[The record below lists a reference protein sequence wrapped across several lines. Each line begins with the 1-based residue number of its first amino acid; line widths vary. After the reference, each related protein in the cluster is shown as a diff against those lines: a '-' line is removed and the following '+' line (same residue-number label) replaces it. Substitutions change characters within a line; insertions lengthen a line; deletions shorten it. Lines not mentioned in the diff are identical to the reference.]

1 MAWASPCLCER
12 ISGVFANRP
21 LALYN
26 FTVSKHSRVK
36 VTQTKLEDPF
46 EFTVAVKGSGGET
59 HHEVTM
65 TQLTYETLTG
75 SQVSPE
81 SCVHAAFEFLLE
93 REPQDSILTS
103 FDMTAI
109 STYYPEFETEFPGYL
124 H

>member
-1 MAWASPCLCER
+1 M
-12 ISGVFANRP
+12 G
-21 LALYN
+21 
-26 FTVSKHSRVK
+26 KHNRVK
-36 VTQTKLEDPF
+36 VTQTKMEDPF

-59 HHEVTM
+59 LHEVTM
-65 TQLTYETLTG
+65 TQLTYQQLTG

-81 SCVHAAFEFLLE
+81 SCVEAAFEFLLE